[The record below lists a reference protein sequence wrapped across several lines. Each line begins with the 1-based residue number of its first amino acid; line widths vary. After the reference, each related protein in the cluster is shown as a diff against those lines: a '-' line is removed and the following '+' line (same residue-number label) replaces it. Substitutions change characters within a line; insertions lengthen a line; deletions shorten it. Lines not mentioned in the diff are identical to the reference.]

1 MHVSLYCGLWQL
13 TGKRPVATQLAIV
26 LLLGLK
32 NLQLA
37 LISILMACASLL
49 DGPRGGDA
57 SDSVP
62 LPLSFPSFDRILVM
76 ELAGSP

>member
-1 MHVSLYCGLWQL
+1 M
-13 TGKRPVATQLAIV
+13 
-26 LLLGLK
+26 
-32 NLQLA
+32 QLA